1 MPASTPSMNNFVKDR
16 DLRRLINVTAI
27 GFTFAG
33 VVLLCV
39 ILYAAWAAN
48 SSARERET
56 ALLNN
61 ALNRSIHRTLNEQ
74 KSVAWW
80 DDAYAA
86 LHGSAP
92 ATEFLD
98 SEFGIFL
105 SETYGHDVIAILD
118 DNNLPVFLYS
128 GGSRRPVADFERY
141 NNIVAP
147 VVAELRGLPGRSLR
161 QRPDLFGADQKSYR
175 SIGSPLDSA
184 RWAGHLMTVDQQPA
198 VVAALT
204 ILPNVDKTLLKP
216 GRAHILLSV
225 NVIDEDYL
233 KELGRSLLLTDLSLS
248 RKPVEKPGSVTMP
261 LETDEGHLAGLV
273 SWKTEQPGR
282 SLISIILPLVAIGFI
297 AVAAA
302 AHIMLQRLR
311 NTSTHLALEEKRSR
325 HAAKHDALSGLPN
338 RAHFA
343 EHLETALA
351 GLDPSGSKQHAI
363 VAYLDVDRF
372 KDINDTMGH
381 SAGDDLVREVANRLR
396 AHVRSGDIIARYGGD
411 EFAILWMSA
420 DPEAPALLAS
430 RIARALLSPIE
441 LEGQPIAVTASVGI
455 AIAPLHGRTVDEV
468 MRHADIA
475 LYEAKNAG
483 RNRTIVFSAD
493 MAEQVEQRR
502 AIEMDLTTA
511 ISNDELTVAYQPII
525 SCDTGAIVGV
535 EALARWTHAKRGQ
548 IPPGVFIPIA
558 EQAGLMAALGERV
571 LARTMR
577 DWHAWP
583 HLEVSINI
591 SPLQFRQSDIVAI
604 LGSMATQYQID
615 PSRFVLEITEG
626 VLMDAGERTHE
637 ALEGIRNLGFRMALD
652 DFGTGYSSL
661 AYLCNFQF
669 DKIKVDRSF
678 VSGLAKSASFRT
690 IVQSVVSLGNGLGM
704 KIVAEGVELATEAQ
718 SMTAYGCSEMQG
730 YYFAK
735 PMPREA
741 LEVFLH
747 SYTPAP
753 RALSNEP
760 VLRIVA
766 AP

>member
-1 MPASTPSMNNFVKDR
+1 MPASTSSKNNFVKDR
-16 DLRRLINVTAI
+16 DLRQLINVTAI
-27 GFTFAG
+27 GLTAAG
-33 VVLLCV
+33 IVLLCV
-39 ILYAAWAAN
+39 ILYAAWTAN
-48 SSARERET
+48 GSATARET
-56 ALLNN
+56 ALFQNG
-61 ALNRSIHRTLNEQ
+61 LNRSVHRTLNEQ

-92 ATEFLD
+92 AAEFLD

-105 SETYGHDVIAILD
+105 SETYGHDIIAILD
-118 DNNLPVFLYS
+118 GNNLPIFFYS
-128 GGSRRPVADFERY
+128 GGSRRSVDDFGRY
-141 NNIVAP
+141 QKFIAP
-147 VVAELRGLPGRSLR
+147 VVAELRDLPGRSLR
-161 QRPDLFGADQKSYR
+161 QRPDLFGADQKNYR

-184 RWAGHLMTVDQQPA
+184 RWAGHLLTVDERPA

-216 GRAHILLSV
+216 GPAYVLLSV
-225 NVIDEDYL
+225 NFIDEDYL
-233 KELGRSLLLTDLSLS
+233 KEMGRSLLLADLSFGRTPMNKS
-248 RKPVEKPGSVTMP
+248 DIITVP
-261 LETDEGHLAGLV
+261 LETDEGLVAGQV
-273 SWKTEQPGR
+273 GWRTERPGR
-282 SLISIILPLVAIGFI
+282 SLITVILPLVAIGFL

-302 AHIMLQRLR
+302 AHLMLQRLR

-343 EHLETALA
+343 EHLATALA
-351 GLDPSGSKQHAI
+351 GLDQSGSKLHAI

-372 KDINDTMGH
+372 KDVNDTMGH
-381 SAGDDLVREVANRLR
+381 SAGDDLIREVATRLR
-396 AHVRSGDIIARYGGD
+396 AHVRSGDVIARYGGD

-420 DPEAPALLAS
+420 DPDAPALLAS

-455 AIAPLHGRTVDEV
+455 AIAPLHGRSVDEV

-483 RNRTIVFSAD
+483 RNRSIVFSAD

-502 AIEMDLTTA
+502 AIEVDLTAA

-535 EALARWTHAKRGQ
+535 EALARWSHAKRGQ
-548 IPPGVFIPIA
+548 ISPGVFIPIA
-558 EQAGLMAALGERV
+558 EQAGLMPVLGERI

-583 HLEVSINI
+583 DLEVSINL

-604 LGSMATQYQID
+604 LDSMVTQYQID

-626 VLMDAGERTHE
+626 VLMDAGARTRA
-637 ALEGIRNLGFRMALD
+637 ALEGIRKLGFRMALD

-669 DKIKVDRSF
+669 DKIKIDRSF

-704 KIVAEGVELATEAQ
+704 KIVAEGVEMASEAQ

-741 LEVFLH
+741 LEVFLN

-753 RALSNEP
+753 RALSNET
-760 VLRIVA
+760 VVRIAA